1 MTFPYSELQNIRN
14 LLHYMGLQS
23 YNYGSF
29 EEFYITRPNLA
40 NLTLAEIHK
49 DMSGF
54 SILFYKIYIKNNN
67 LLNDKSERTWVFNED
82 DLNKILDEYSLVLK
96 QYIQIME
103 LKKIKRDF
111 M

>member
-1 MTFPYSELQNIRN
+1 MTFPYSELQNIRK

-29 EEFYITRPNLA
+29 EEFYITRPTLA

-49 DMSGF
+49 DMAGF

>member
-49 DMSGF
+49 DMGGF

-67 LLNDKSERTWVFNED
+67 L
-82 DLNKILDEYSLVLK
+82 LNKILDEYSLVLK

-103 LKKIKRDF
+103 LKKIKKDF

>member
-1 MTFPYSELQNIRN
+1 MTFPYSELQTIRK

-23 YNYGSF
+23 YNYGAY

-49 DMSGF
+49 DMGGF
-54 SILFYKIYIKNNN
+54 SILFFKIYIKDNN
-67 LLNDKSERTWVFNED
+67 LLNDKSERTWIFNEN

-96 QYIQIME
+96 QYIQIIE
-103 LKKIKRDF
+103 LKKILYKE
-111 M
+111 